1 MDDYANPVGRR
12 NLYLAI
18 VAVIVIAA
26 SAFQLTRGSTSGPK
40 NPGSAVEAS
49 TQADFD
55 YVVEV
60 GTSAKVKA
68 GASLTLTPEILQ
80 AKVGQVIQIDI
91 RDDVATDVGPFRV
104 PAKSVLTQKFTKAG
118 TFIGRCVLSPTGS
131 TRIVVTA

>member
-1 MDDYANPVGRR
+1 MNETTNPTRRR

-18 VAVIVIAA
+18 VATIVIAA
-26 SAFQLTRGSTSGPK
+26 SVFQLTRGSTSGPK
-40 NPGSAVEAS
+40 NPGSAVNAS
-49 TQADFD
+49 TKADFD
-55 YVVEV
+55 YVVEA

-68 GASLTLTPEILQ
+68 GASMTLMPEVLQ
-80 AKVGQVIQIDI
+80 AKVGQVIRIDN